1 MAYKGKHTGEHG
13 NKRPSRKTGWIL
25 AGILIALV
33 LVFIL
38 SLALGKGILKSS
50 ESTSEP
56 ASESSEGTDALNDSE
71 DTETMETE
79 GESGD
84 SAPAAELELETQDDA
99 PYEHWLAAAVISG
112 ISMNYPDFES
122 VVYYAFGTT
131 ELSASDDSGGIYVTF
146 TSGGERLCVYASP
159 LQEERTEAGTLDIYS
174 EVIGYATFDLVD
186 ESNIPADYAEMTI
199 DDLNDLITQSVRIM
213 LYEH

>member
-1 MAYKGKHTGEHG
+1 MTYKGKHMGEHG
-13 NKRPSRKTGWIL
+13 DKRPSRKTGWIL
-25 AGILIALV
+25 AGILIALA
-33 LVFIL
+33 LAFIL
-38 SLALGKGILKSS
+38 FLALGKGILKSS
-50 ESTSEP
+50 ESASEP
-56 ASESSEGTDALNDSE
+56 ASESSEKTDALDDSE
-71 DTETMETE
+71 DTEATDAE

-84 SAPAAELELETQDDA
+84 AAPAAELELETQEDA

-122 VVYYAFGTT
+122 VAYYASGTT
-131 ELSASDDSGGIYVTF
+131 ELSASDNSGGIYVTF
-146 TSGGERLCVYASP
+146 TSGEERLCVCASP

-186 ESNIPADYAEMTI
+186 EADIPADYTEMTI
-199 DDLNDLITQSVRIM
+199 DNLNDLITQSVRIM